1 MLITPQP
8 KREKQSYRIYS
19 GNFRRN
25 PRNRPRRRTGT
36 EGVQIQGQER
46 GGREGGREVA
56 TLDQGSGCGRR
67 GGGRAYPGAVVAHH
81 HVPAV
86 HSASP
91 SPSPIVSPRAL
102 GKLEGEGEE
111 QKAREQGR
119 DGDGVGRVV
128 ICLTDTWSP
137 LPSGPRVSDHV
148 SPILS
153 KRILIEGAKC
163 LLLILSSQNYHPIKV
178 VCYTFIYMA
187 RQHSKVSNFFI
198 FHFFASC

>member
-46 GGREGGREVA
+46 GGREGGREVV

-67 GGGRAYPGAVVAHH
+67 GGGGLTP
-81 HVPAV
+81 VPLS
-86 HSASP
+86 HTTTFPLSIPPRRRRRRS
-91 SPSPIVSPRAL
+91 SPRARL
-102 GKLEGEGEE
+102 GSWKGEGEE